1 MFSRKQKIL
10 LALILCTAFY
20 YAFSA
25 LVSVLTEILI
35 YIIVAPPATI
45 TLFDYYNYTA
55 ISWGANVFGVQ
66 SNASENRLFFF

>member
-1 MFSRKQKIL
+1 MFSRKKKVL
-10 LALILCTAFY
+10 LVLILFTAFY

-35 YIIVAPPATI
+35 YIIVAPSATI

-66 SNASENRLFFF
+66 SNANENRLFF